1 MADKRIIACLFV
13 KAGRVVQSLGFGRYL
28 PVGKPEIAAR
38 FLDVWG
44 VDEIALVDI
53 DARREGRSIDPALVA
68 RVADNIFAPLS
79 AGGGI
84 ESVEQIRGLLSAGAD
99 KVVVNR
105 ASHDD
110 PRLVTHAAEMFGNQ
124 CLIASVDVRMRA
136 GQYEVMLDR
145 ASVPTGLSPWDH
157 ARALERAGAGEILLN
172 AVDRD
177 GSGTGYDL
185 DLAVRTAAATSL
197 PIILLGGAGSPAHV
211 AEALASPG
219 VAAAAAA
226 NFWHYTEHS
235 VAVAKAFCA
244 RDGQSVRRD
253 AAVNYAEFDFHADG
267 RIAKLSDAVLEER
280 VFEVLEEDVV

>member
-1 MADKRIIACLFV
+1 MANKRVIACLFV
-13 KAGRVVQSLGFGRYL
+13 KAGRVVQSIGFGRYL
-28 PVGKPEIAAR
+28 PVGRPEIAAR
-38 FLDVWG
+38 FLDAWG

-53 DARREGRSIDPALVA
+53 EARREGLSIDPALVA

-84 ESVEQIRGLLSAGAD
+84 ASVEQIRTLLSAGAD

-105 ASHDD
+105 ACHDN
-110 PRLVTHAAEMFGNQ
+110 PRLVTQAAEMFGNQ
-124 CLIASVDVRMRA
+124 CLVASVDVRIRE
-136 GQYEVMLDR
+136 GRYEVMLDR
-145 ASVPTGLSPWDH
+145 ATVPTGLPPWEH
-157 ARALERAGAGEILLN
+157 AASLERAGAGEILLN

-185 DLAVRTAAATSL
+185 ELAARTAAATSL

-211 AEALASPG
+211 AEALASPA
-219 VAAAAAA
+219 VAAAAAG

-244 RDGQSVRRD
+244 RGGGAVRRD
-253 AAVNYAEFDFHADG
+253 ATVTYGEFDFRADG

>member
-1 MADKRIIACLFV
+1 MADKRIVACLFV
-13 KAGRVVQSLGFGRYL
+13 KAGRVVQSIGFGRYL
-28 PVGKPEIAAR
+28 PVGRPEIAAR
-38 FLDVWG
+38 FLDAWG

-53 DARREGRSIDPALVA
+53 DARREGRCIDPELVA

-84 ESVEQIRGLLSAGAD
+84 VSVEQIRGLLSAGAD

-124 CLIASVDVRMRA
+124 CLIASVDVRLRD
-136 GQYEVMLDR
+136 GRYEVMLDR
-145 ASVPTGLSPWDH
+145 ASVPTGLAPWDH
-157 ARALERAGAGEILLN
+157 VHVLERGGAGEILLN

-185 DLAVRTAAATSL
+185 ELAARTGAATSL
-197 PIILLGGAGSPAHV
+197 PIILLGGAGSPAHI
-211 AEALASPG
+211 AEALASPD

-235 VAVAKAFCA
+235 IAVAKAFCA
-244 RDGQSVRRD
+244 RAGRPVRRD
-253 AAVNYAEFDFHADG
+253 AAVTYAEFGFGAAG
-267 RIAKLSDAVLEER
+267 RIAKLADADLEER
-280 VFEVLEEDVV
+280 VFEILEEDVV

>member
-1 MADKRIIACLFV
+1 MADKRVIACLFV
-13 KAGRVVQSLGFGRYL
+13 RSGRVVQSLGFERYL
-28 PVGKPEIAAR
+28 PVGRPEIAAR
-38 FLDVWG
+38 FLDAWG

-53 DARREGRSIDPALVA
+53 DARREGRCIDPGLVA

-84 ESVEQIRGLLSAGAD
+84 SSVEQIRTLLSAGAD

-110 PRLVTHAAEMFGNQ
+110 PHLVTRAAEMFGNQ
-124 CLIASVDVRMRA
+124 CFVASVDVRIRE

-145 ASVPTGLSPWDH
+145 ASVPTGISPWDH
-157 ARALERAGAGEILLN
+157 AQALERAGAGEILLN

-185 DLAVRTAAATSL
+185 ELAARTAAAASL

-211 AEALASPG
+211 AEALALPG

-244 RDGQSVRRD
+244 RGGRPVRRD
-253 AAVNYAEFDFHADG
+253 AAVTYAEFGFHADG